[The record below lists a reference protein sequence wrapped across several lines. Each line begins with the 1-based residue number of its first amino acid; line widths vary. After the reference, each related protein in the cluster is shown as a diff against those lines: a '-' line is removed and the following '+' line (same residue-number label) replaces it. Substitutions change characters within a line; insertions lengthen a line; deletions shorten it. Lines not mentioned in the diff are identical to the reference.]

1 LLQLLAG
8 DLGIGG
14 SSSLQGACLKT
25 GRRADPSFFFW
36 VSAVILGKGQDNSN
50 HPSTASSIMS
60 SIKKV
65 PPHVARELLRH
76 VSPAG
81 GAVGKTGRNN
91 KAAAAADQQNGSPSS
106 SSSSGNSNHHTIL
119 FGCLAFTGA
128 AASIPLV
135 ATWWIGRLSDK
146 EDPLSAAQVRRG
158 AFLNSGSR
166 DVGVDHNWNFATGEY
181 KKETGYAVLVAEEE
195 SRLRGE
201 FLATSASELQQHEH
215 KLEAFAKGRGGRNG
229 AAPIKVVTTTTDQ
242 Q

>member
-1 LLQLLAG
+1 
-8 DLGIGG
+8 
-14 SSSLQGACLKT
+14 
-25 GRRADPSFFFW
+25 
-36 VSAVILGKGQDNSN
+36 
-50 HPSTASSIMS
+50 MS

-65 PPHVARELLRH
+65 PPHIARELLRH

-81 GAVGKTGRNN
+81 GGAVGKTASNR
-91 KAAAAADQQNGSPSS
+91 AAASADQKGSPS
-106 SSSSGNSNHHTIL
+106 SSSSGNSNHHSIL

-201 FLATSASELQQHEH
+201 FLATSESELQQHEH

-229 AAPIKVVTTTTDQ
+229 GAPIKGVTTTTDQ
-242 Q
+242 P